1 MEIMVNGTSNVQLL
15 SLKDLSRLLSYSQID
30 SVRRWLNSKQIKIHH
45 IGNRKNVVFKID
57 YEVALMIEKGIEL
70 RNKYPSNWRE
80 LLWFYTTDDKIMEL
94 VCLYIDE
101 KTLTNRR
108 FKTIKPKTKKEKEL
122 IKELM
127 ND

>member
-1 MEIMVNGTSNVQLL
+1 
-15 SLKDLSRLLSYSQID
+15 
-30 SVRRWLNSKQIKIHH
+30 
-45 IGNRKNVVFKID
+45 
-57 YEVALMIEKGIEL
+57 
-70 RNKYPSNWRE
+70 
-80 LLWFYTTDDKIMEL
+80 MEL

>member
-1 MEIMVNGTSNVQLL
+1 MVNGTSNVQLL
-15 SLKDLSRLLSYSQID
+15 SLKDLSILLSYSQID
-30 SVRRWLNSKQIKIHH
+30 SVKRWLDSKQIKIHH

-57 YEVALMIEKGIEL
+57 YEVALMVEKGIEL
-70 RNKYPSNWRE
+70 RNKYPSNWKE
-80 LLWFYTTDDKIMEL
+80 LLWFYITDDKIMEL

-122 IKELM
+122 IKDLM

>member
-1 MEIMVNGTSNVQLL
+1 MHTFRKPPPTTQGAPSESQRWGAVSE
-15 SLKDLSRLLSYSQID
+15 KDPT
-30 SVRRWLNSKQIKIHH
+30 QIKIHH

-57 YEVALMIEKGIEL
+57 YEVALMVEKGIEL
-70 RNKYPSNWRE
+70 RNKYPSNWKE

-122 IKELM
+122 IKDLM